1 MHSLKNEIEIKPLRV
16 WLNKSIYGAIL
27 IGYIAHLIISLIRY
41 DYSDLKKTSTKFI
54 KISLMNLTV
63 TVEKLKNLKKRK
75 IYSNFDWIN
84 ELILIKKQGIG

>member
-1 MHSLKNEIEIKPLRV
+1 
-16 WLNKSIYGAIL
+16 
-27 IGYIAHLIISLIRY
+27 
-41 DYSDLKKTSTKFI
+41 
-54 KISLMNLTV
+54 MNLTV